1 MSEDQGFTRSTTTT
15 SGGTFRFAA
24 LPPGSYSVAV
34 NSPAGNAAQD
44 NVQIAASATAN
55 YTFVVGTSGSEIV
68 VTGAR
73 RNLDFSSTTTGIA
86 IDLQDLT
93 ARMPLGRSLIDAALL
108 APTATAG
115 DTIFGNLASLGGA
128 SVAENAYYINGLN
141 KIGRAHVR
149 TPVTNA

>member
-1 MSEDQGFTRSTTTT
+1 MRISDWS
-15 SGGTFRFAA
+15 SDVCSSD
-24 LPPGSYSVAV
+24 LYSVAV

-93 ARMPLGRSLIDAALL
+93 ARMPLGRSLTDAALL
-108 APTATAG
+108 APTAPAG
-115 DTIFGNLASLGGA
+115 DTTFGNLASLGGA
-128 SVAENAYYINGLN
+128 SVARSAERRVG
-141 KIGRAHVR
+141 KECVSTWSSR
-149 TPVTNA
+149 

>member
-1 MSEDQGFTRSTTTT
+1 MRISDWS
-15 SGGTFRFAA
+15 SDVCSSD
-24 LPPGSYSVAV
+24 LYSVAV

-68 VTGAR
+68 VAGAR

-93 ARMPLGRSLIDAALL
+93 ARMPLGRSLPDASLL
-108 APTATAG
+108 TPTATAG
-115 DTIFGNLASLGGA
+115 APTLIRHNLS
-128 SVAENAYYINGLN
+128 
-141 KIGRAHVR
+141 
-149 TPVTNA
+149 